1 MIIRFKNRRFFST
14 LSWNRPGPASLTA
27 ILLFFLCFSLGLNG
41 QEAAQETV
49 QAKVSFEARFDSLV
63 TSKLSA
69 AGDILV
75 QPLIN
80 NQEAGWFRIDPGVQG
95 MRITAAQA
103 EMLGLTKSGTIR
115 IITSSNQLEE
125 RPVWSGAIFQL
136 GPLLAE
142 GLDFAEMDQPAVAA
156 EEDSIIGVI
165 GTAVLQSAVAELEVS
180 SGKVRLFDPV
190 SYESESGPAA
200 WQEFSVQR
208 GLPAVLCRFE
218 GDREGKFGLDL
229 RSPLG
234 IMFFSSAVS
243 SMALLQDR
251 PTAPVNVSGTN
262 FSQIAAQTGSLQWFE
277 AAGMRVE
284 SPQVVFLVESIGLT
298 VEKDLAGLLG
308 REFLGGFVLVLDFAK
323 SRLALLRK

>member
-1 MIIRFKNRRFFST
+1 MIIRFENWRFFST
-14 LSWNRPGPASLTA
+14 LSSNQPRPASLTA
-27 ILLFFLCFSLGLNG
+27 ILLFFLSFSLVMSG
-41 QEAAQETV
+41 QETARESV
-49 QAKVSFEARFDSLV
+49 QPKISFDARFEPSV

-75 QPLIN
+75 QPLMN
-80 NQEAGWFRIDPGVQG
+80 NQEAGWFRLDPGVQG

-103 EMLGLTKSGTIR
+103 EILGLTKSGTMR
-115 IITSSNQLEE
+115 IITSSNKLEE
-125 RPVWSGAIFQL
+125 RPVWSGASFQI

-142 GLDFAEMDQPAVAA
+142 GLDFAEMDQPAAAA
-156 EEDSIIGVI
+156 EEDNIIGVI
-165 GTAVLQSAVAELEVS
+165 GTAVLQSAVAELEVN
-180 SGKVRLFDPV
+180 SGKVRLFDPS

-208 GLPAVLCRFE
+208 GLPAVSCRFE

-251 PTAPVNVSGTN
+251 PTAPVTVSGAT
-262 FSQIAAQTGSLQWFE
+262 FSQIPAQTGSLQWFE

-284 SPQVVFLVESIGLT
+284 SPQAVFLVESIGLAA
-298 VEKDLAGLLG
+298 EKDLAGLLG

>member
-1 MIIRFKNRRFFST
+1 MIIRFKNRRFCST
-14 LSWNRPGPASLTA
+14 LSSDRLGLTSLTA
-27 ILLFFLCFSLGLNG
+27 ILLFFLCFSLGLGG
-41 QEAAQETV
+41 QEAARESV
-49 QAKVSFEARFDSLV
+49 QPKISFDARFDPIV

-80 NQEAGWFRIDPGVQG
+80 NQEAGWFRLDPGVQG

-115 IITSSNQLEE
+115 IITSSDTLEE
-125 RPVWSGAIFQL
+125 RPVWSGANLQV

-142 GLDFAEMDQPAVAA
+142 GLDFAEMDQPAAAA
-156 EEDSIIGVI
+156 EEDNFIGVI
-165 GTAVLQSAVAELEVS
+165 GTAVLQSAVAELEVN
-180 SGKVRLFDPV
+180 SGKVRLFDPS
-190 SYESESGPAA
+190 SYESGPTA
-200 WQEFSVQR
+200 WQEFGVQR
-208 GLPAVLCRFE
+208 GLPAVPCRFE

-251 PTAPVNVSGTN
+251 PTAPVTVSGTT
-262 FSQIAAQTGSLQWFE
+262 FSQIPAQTGSLQWFE

-284 SPQVVFLVESIGLT
+284 SPQAVFLLKSIGLAA
-298 VEKDLAGLLG
+298 EKDLAGLLG
-308 REFLGGFVLVLDFAK
+308 REFLGGFVLVFDFGK